1 MTVLI
6 FAFTA
11 FLFSNHALGDDFG
24 YDGKHGP
31 EHWGDDYKTCLGK
44 YQSPI
49 DIEDKDVRTA
59 SFPPLRFSNV
69 QDPHPAYMTNN
80 GHTVMIRS
88 TDSDSK
94 NVPTASG
101 GPLNDTYVFQ
111 QLHFHWGENDDE
123 GSEDLINNHSFS
135 MELHAVF
142 WKQSYGSLSNAM
154 KYRDGLAVLAFLYQ
168 ATDEP
173 NPNFEAIVSQLP
185 EIATVNSNVTIKDDN
200 ILNKLIAPNGAAS
213 QDYYTYIGSL
223 TTPPCLEV
231 VQWID
236 FIKPQNISHEQVSSN
251 LNRVKTFHLATVRSR
266 RSLDIEIHRDKRM
279 NGESSNIR
287 RFFVESI
294 EKKLAAFRS
303 IKSNDGSNLTHNY
316 RPVQPLDN
324 RTIYRNINNDSTEA
338 AKPEV
343 GSSSPIEAAKPAVGS
358 SSPTEVAKPA
368 GGSSSSTEL
377 TSASTTKQMSSV
389 PTTVKPSPST
399 HNTNSPSAPKPTIA
413 SKTTVGKPTT
423 DTSPKESDTDAP
435 GTMKSGKTENGHH
448 SGQEGIWNASTAVLV
463 FGISFLLPW
472 QRYAGS
478 L

>member
-236 FIKPQNISHEQVSSN
+236 FIKPQNISHEQ
-251 LNRVKTFHLATVRSR
+251 
-266 RSLDIEIHRDKRM
+266 
-279 NGESSNIR
+279 
-287 RFFVESI
+287 
-294 EKKLAAFRS
+294 LAAFRS

>member
-236 FIKPQNISHEQVSSN
+236 FIKPQNISHEQ
-251 LNRVKTFHLATVRSR
+251 
-266 RSLDIEIHRDKRM
+266 
-279 NGESSNIR
+279 
-287 RFFVESI
+287 
-294 EKKLAAFRS
+294 LAAFRS

-324 RTIYRNINNDSTEA
+324 RTIYRNINNDSTEP

-368 GGSSSSTEL
+368 GGSSSSTEA

-399 HNTNSPSAPKPTIA
+399 HNSPSPSAPKPTIA